1 MRTGAENQRY
11 CLLPLKKFVVKSGLP
26 LLAALFIGGK
36 SMPLMIFTDP
46 QTSTPTAPVIVG
58 VLWILREVFGFLR
71 SQKQQPSSD
80 DSNFARWELK
90 MGEIIEKKIDDAL
103 DAKIIPILE
112 RLTDTA
118 ERQSRT
124 AEEQVRITGEQGKM
138 LDRIAT
144 IFEERTRAKGASA

>member
-1 MRTGAENQRY
+1 MS
-11 CLLPLKKFVVKSGLP
+11 LLS
-26 LLAALFIGGK
+26 I
-36 SMPLMIFTDP
+36 DP
-46 QTSTPTAPVIVG
+46 QSATPDGSVIVG

-71 SQKQQPSSD
+71 SNKKTAAED

-103 DAKIIPILE
+103 DSKIIPILE
-112 RLTDTA
+112 RLSETA

-124 AEEQVRITGEQGKM
+124 SEEQVRITGEQGKM

-144 IFEERTRAKGASA
+144 IFEERGRAKAAGA